1 MYILEAQLI
10 VCNKVNFDK
19 SHSIDKVLNYINV
32 DVFPSVVNVE
42 VFIKL
47 SEISSIETTDLA
59 LLVIDTENNIL
70 NNSPTFAVRN
80 YRDSD
85 QIPGVDLDMKVQLVL
100 LKSGNV
106 TFELYLN
113 QEKVAKYPL
122 TVRIV

>member
-1 MYILEAQLI
+1 MEAQII

-19 SHSIDKVLNYINV
+19 SHSIEKVLNHVNV
-32 DVFPSVVNVE
+32 EVFPWIVNVE
-42 VFIKL
+42 VFIKI

-59 LLVIDTENNIL
+59 LLVIDDEKNIL

-85 QIPGVDLDMKVQLVL
+85 QIPGVDLDMKVQLIL
-100 LKSGNV
+100 LKSGNI

-113 QEKVAKYPL
+113 QEKVATYPL
-122 TVRIV
+122 IVRNV

>member
-1 MYILEAQLI
+1 MEAQLI
-10 VCNKVNFDK
+10 ICKKVNFNK
-19 SHSIDKVLNYINV
+19 IHSIEDVLNHINV
-32 DVFPSVVNVE
+32 SVFPCIVNIE
-42 VFIKL
+42 VFIRL
-47 SEISSIETTDLA
+47 SEISSIETTDLS
-59 LLVIDTENNIL
+59 LLVIDNEKNIL

-100 LKSGNV
+100 LKSGNI

>member
-1 MYILEAQLI
+1 MEAQLI
-10 VCNKVNFDK
+10 VCKKISFDK
-19 SHSIDKVLNYINV
+19 SHSIENVLNHV
-32 DVFPSVVNVE
+32 DVEVFPCILNVE

-47 SEISSIETTDLA
+47 IEISSIETTDLA
-59 LLVIDTENNIL
+59 LIVINNEKNIL
-70 NNSPTFAVRN
+70 NNSSTYAVRN

-100 LKSGNV
+100 LKSGV
-106 TFELYLN
+106 ITFELYLN